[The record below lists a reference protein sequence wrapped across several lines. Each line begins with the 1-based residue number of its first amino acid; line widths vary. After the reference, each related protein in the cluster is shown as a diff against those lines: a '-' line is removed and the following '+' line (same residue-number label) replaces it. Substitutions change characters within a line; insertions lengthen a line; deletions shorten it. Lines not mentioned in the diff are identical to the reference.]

1 MKILVMEH
9 PFQTVFLITKKKKQ
23 KLIFNY
29 SFSGFYVSNSR
40 IKHIFACERIRNM
53 SRRLTGNVRVTYP

>member
-29 SFSGFYVSNSR
+29 LLVDF
-40 IKHIFACERIRNM
+40 M
-53 SRRLTGNVRVTYP
+53 LVTQGLNTSLLVK

>member
-1 MKILVMEH
+1 MEH

-40 IKHIFACERIRNM
+40 IKHIFACEIIRNM